1 MPVLHN
7 NQIQMTVAERSG
19 FAELAARIL
28 SIALV
33 LWPDES
39 LAS

>member
-7 NQIQMTVAERSG
+7 NQIQLTGAEGSG

-28 SIALV
+28 SIPLA